1 MFFKIKIIQDLWI
14 LTDGGIVLFNRV
26 FDPKVCVQLFG
37 ALMTALDSYSK
48 EVMVGNEGL
57 KSFQISNIRFTIVKK
72 KNLLFVANSN
82 KNVKNK
88 KVLEVLD
95 TISDKFFHK
104 YSELFEKFEDWNMNI
119 NLFLD
124 FEKEI
129 ENQLEDPVKKFWNGM
144 IK

>member
-1 MFFKIKIIQDLWI
+1 
-14 LTDGGIVLFNRV
+14 
-26 FDPKVCVQLFG
+26 
-37 ALMTALDSYSK
+37 MTALDSYSK